1 MQYQSFSG
9 KSVYGFP
16 VIRSAWIAGLL
27 AGAALLGLASNA
39 GADQLQVT
47 GANRDGNAVYD
58 LGIMPSGAT
67 PITPVIASTVTQ
79 INSTADAKTHAGF
92 AALVWVPNSHCKSLD
107 LIVAD
112 ASDGQIVRYPGASTV
127 AGCYEPSN
135 GTPAVSPTA
144 QIIFKWSKLGSG
156 PAQPNGISVDASGN
170 LFVVSSSGSWDS
182 KPSVWV
188 LPFNTMANL
197 YCTAAAGVYCPPVL
211 IDGKFGG
218 LLTLALAE
226 TVVASSAAVTSSK
239 TVLWNAGDL
248 LVLVGDSFDARLT
261 VYAQNKLYT
270 SNGLLNV
277 HALPLN
283 APTSTP
289 IPWLKFLSELAD
301 PFGMDI
307 WPANTALGTNQ
318 SVLFTTIDGRILRFD
333 TVQNK
338 FITDFA
344 DRLGAGLQ
352 KIKVGTY
359 ANAPYA
365 FVAQIGA
372 HDTGQIL
379 VFGAPPA
386 SGVHYPLATISRG
399 LMNPEGLAVINSGS
413 QSLPTASH
421 GSTPCA
427 PPNAPCVIAPLGP
440 EMVTTIT
447 AYPGDN
453 ISGTVVEQSCNVLT
467 DPRVTVATG
476 GGWTCSQAPLPIGAG
491 TNYCPSFPAA
501 VIPGSV
507 CGHSGPTGAGFAVI
521 EGTATGIDPND
532 NNSFISTAGNIDSVL
547 PGANNLEC
555 AAFAVTGQIPLMAW
569 GTRSDLT
576 TIEGTIPEDSQF
588 GSPLGGQ
595 AGYLTELTS
604 TCDTSTSSSRGISIF
619 AIGLGLSN
627 SSQSYV
633 YTLQNQKYEALEQ
646 TVGNASIT
654 NVPPSNVQS
663 TMAADITTAENYVT
677 TAQGG
682 GNFTS
687 NINCALNE
695 IAATDSFLRANL
707 PAFSSNLIAVA
718 PGGGN
723 PNPAGDIDGRLAN
736 WYTALNT
743 LLAGNAPYPSWPLM
757 PPYVVP
763 PCVAAGP
770 YVLSGTITNYA
781 PTSGGLAVQD
791 VVSSAAIFPAPGST
805 TFSFPT
811 PLSNGDSYGIHLYQP
826 TVGGQVC
833 TVVSGDTGI
842 VNGATPATVAITC
855 NTPEGPTIGDFGTAP
870 ITDGGEGGEFYFSSG
885 GGTSVCVINS
895 LIGGYGIFSA
905 SSGTGDSYN
914 GVPLPTGAPG
924 YGTDVETLT
933 CYEIVEGAIAAFSG
947 PQIISNPDLPIP
959 TLAITSFTYDSNSE
973 DENFG
978 NMSWT
983 TSGATANTTCAL
995 LDEFAGDGE
1004 TTPLAQNPIAGVT
1017 TGLPANSAPT
1027 YPSGIAY
1034 PYNACGPYS
1043 QGLYPDN
1050 MTLACTDPVAG
1061 TAAMSLSMDLSAECL
1076 IE

>member
-1 MQYQSFSG
+1 LHVDDVLAVIRGKESG
-9 KSVYGFP
+9 IMKEHSGSGNAAFGFP
-16 VIRSAWIAGLL
+16 AVRRAWRGPLL
-27 AGAALLGLASNA
+27 AAAALLCLVANA

-58 LGIMPSGAT
+58 LGISPSGTT
-67 PITPVIASTVTQ
+67 PITPVISSTVTQ
-79 INSTADAKTHAGF
+79 INSAADAKTHAGF
-92 AALVWVPNSHCKSLD
+92 AALVWVPNSFCKSLD

-112 ASDGQIVRYPGASTV
+112 ASDGQIVRYAGASTV
-127 AGCYEPSN
+127 AGCYDPTN

-156 PAQPNGISVDASGN
+156 PAQPNGISADASGN

-188 LPFNTMANL
+188 LPFNTTANL
-197 YCTAAAGVYCPPVL
+197 YCTGAAGVYCAPVL

-226 TVVASSAAVTSSK
+226 TVVASSAAVTSTK
-239 TVLWNAGDL
+239 AVLWNAGDL

-277 HALPLN
+277 HGLPLN

-289 IPWLKFLSELAD
+289 IPWLKFLAELAD

-307 WPANTALGTNQ
+307 WPANAALHTNQ
-318 SVLFTTIDGRILRFD
+318 SVLFTTIDGRILSFD

-338 FITDFA
+338 FVADFA
-344 DRLGAGLQ
+344 DRLGPSLQ

-359 ANAPYA
+359 ANVPYA
-365 FVAQIGA
+365 FVAQVEA

-379 VFGAPPA
+379 VFGAPPT
-386 SGVHYPLATISRG
+386 SGAHNPLATISRG
-399 LMNPEGLAVINSGS
+399 LMNPEGLAVINSAS

-421 GSTPCA
+421 GTTPCA

-440 EMVTTIT
+440 EVVSTLT

-453 ISGTVVEQSCNVLT
+453 ISGTVVEQSCSVLT
-467 DPRVTVATG
+467 DPRVMVSTG
-476 GGWTCSQAPLPIGAG
+476 GGWSCSQAPLPIGAG

-507 CGHSGPTGAGFAVI
+507 CGHSGPTEAGFAVI
-521 EGTATGIDPND
+521 EGTATGIDPNL

-555 AAFAVTGQIPLMAW
+555 AAFAATGQIPLMAW

-619 AIGLGLSN
+619 AIGLGLSET
-627 SSQSYV
+627 SQAYV
-633 YTLQNQKYEALEQ
+633 YTLQSQKYQALEQ
-646 TVGNASIT
+646 TVDNASIT
-654 NVPPSNVQS
+654 PTVQ
-663 TMAADITTAENYVT
+663 TLLFTDISSAENYVT
-677 TAQGG
+677 AAQGG
-682 GNFTS
+682 GDFTS

-695 IAATDSFLRANL
+695 IAATDTYLRGNL
-707 PAFSSNLIAVA
+707 PAFSSNLITAA

-743 LLAGNAPYPSWPLM
+743 LLAGNAPYASWPLPPSAVPACTPASTAPQITSYTAPASSANDNVIANWTSINTTSCTISTLFAFNSDGTTGYNPNSYTGEPTGGPGFGGVDIYYIIPDSDDQQTYQ
-757 PPYVVP
+757 PPYAP
-763 PCVAAGP
+763 PGW
-770 YVLSGTITNYA
+770 
-781 PTSGGLAVQD
+781 
-791 VVSSAAIFPAPGST
+791 GS
-805 TFSFPT
+805 
-811 PLSNGDSYGIHLYQP
+811 DIY
-826 TVGGQVC
+826 
-833 TVVSGDTGI
+833 
-842 VNGATPATVAITC
+842 
-855 NTPEGPTIGDFGTAP
+855 
-870 ITDGGEGGEFYFSSG
+870 
-885 GGTSVCVINS
+885 
-895 LIGGYGIFSA
+895 
-905 SSGTGDSYN
+905 
-914 GVPLPTGAPG
+914 
-924 YGTDVETLT
+924 TLT
-933 CYEIVEGAIAAFSG
+933 CYGAAG
-947 PQIISNPDLPIP
+947 TNPDTRSVLNTSGEPP
-959 TLAITSFTYDSNSE
+959 ASVTPLAITSFTGD
-973 DENFG
+973 G
-978 NMSWT
+978 NGDLGWMT
-983 TSGATANTTCAL
+983 VNYTPNTYCTIV
-995 LDEFAGDGE
+995 DEFGGDPYDQDPINDEGYSTEYLNSNQSLDGDG
-1004 TTPLAQNPIAGVT
+1004 G
-1017 TGLPANSAPT
+1017 
-1027 YPSGIAY
+1027 YFY
-1034 PYNACGPYS
+1034 PYYYGSWSCPG
-1043 QGLYPDN
+1043 GG
-1050 MTLACTDPVAG
+1050 VAG
-1061 TAAMSLSMDLSAECL
+1061 PATDTITLVCSDQSNGTAMATLKITSPGCVSE
-1076 IE
+1076 

>member
-1 MQYQSFSG
+1 M
-9 KSVYGFP
+9 
-16 VIRSAWIAGLL
+16 
-27 AGAALLGLASNA
+27 
-39 GADQLQVT
+39 
-47 GANRDGNAVYD
+47 
-58 LGIMPSGAT
+58 
-67 PITPVIASTVTQ
+67 
-79 INSTADAKTHAGF
+79 
-92 AALVWVPNSHCKSLD
+92 
-107 LIVAD
+107 
-112 ASDGQIVRYPGASTV
+112 
-127 AGCYEPSN
+127 
-135 GTPAVSPTA
+135 
-144 QIIFKWSKLGSG
+144 
-156 PAQPNGISVDASGN
+156 
-170 LFVVSSSGSWDS
+170 
-182 KPSVWV
+182 
-188 LPFNTMANL
+188 
-197 YCTAAAGVYCPPVL
+197 
-211 IDGKFGG
+211 
-218 LLTLALAE
+218 
-226 TVVASSAAVTSSK
+226 
-239 TVLWNAGDL
+239 
-248 LVLVGDSFDARLT
+248 
-261 VYAQNKLYT
+261 
-270 SNGLLNV
+270 
-277 HALPLN
+277 PLN

-289 IPWLKFLSELAD
+289 IPWLKFLAELAD

-307 WPANTALGTNQ
+307 WPGNAALHTNE
-318 SVLFTTIDGRILRFD
+318 SVLFTTIDGRILSFD

-338 FITDFA
+338 FVADFA
-344 DRLGAGLQ
+344 DRLGPSLQ

-359 ANAPYA
+359 ANVPYA
-365 FVAQIGA
+365 FVAQIES

-379 VFGAPPA
+379 VFGPAPA
-386 SGVHYPLATISRG
+386 SGVHNPLATISRG

-413 QSLPTASH
+413 QSLPTVAH
-421 GSTPCA
+421 GATPCT
-427 PPNAPCVIAPLGP
+427 PTPCVIAPLGP
-440 EMVTTIT
+440 ELVTTIS

-453 ISGTVVEQSCNVLT
+453 ISGTVVEQSCSVLT
-467 DPRVTVATG
+467 DPRVTISTG
-476 GGWTCSQAPLPIGAG
+476 GGWSCNDALPLPIGVG
-491 TNYCPSFPAA
+491 TPYCPSFPAA

-507 CGHSGPTGAGFAVI
+507 CGHSGPTEAGFAVI

-555 AAFAVTGQIPLMAW
+555 AAFTATGQIPLMAW

-595 AGYLTELTS
+595 SGYLTELTS

-627 SSQSYV
+627 NSQSYV

-663 TMAADITTAENYVT
+663 TLAGDITTAENYVVA
-677 TAQGG
+677 AQGG
-682 GNFTS
+682 ASFTS

-763 PCVAAGP
+763 ACVAAGP
-770 YVLSGTITNYA
+770 YVLSGTITGYA

-791 VVSSAAIFPAPGST
+791 VVSSATIFPAAGAT

-826 TVGGQVC
+826 TLPTEGAQVC

-855 NTPEGPTIGDFGTAP
+855 TTPEGPTIGEFGTAP
-870 ITDGGEGGEFYFSSG
+870 ITAGGEGGEFYFSSADA
-885 GGTSVCVINS
+885 SVCVINS
-895 LIGGYGIFSA
+895 LIGGYGIFSWSA
-905 SSGTGDSYN
+905 LFPSYN

-947 PQIISNPDLPIP
+947 PQIISNPGLPTP

-983 TSGATANTTCAL
+983 TSGSTANTSCAL
-995 LDEFAGDGE
+995 LDEFSGDGGE
-1004 TTPLAQNPIAGVT
+1004 TTPLAQNPIPGVT
-1017 TGLPANSAPT
+1017 TGLPANSAAT
-1027 YPSGIAY
+1027 YPSGVPY
-1034 PYNACGPYS
+1034 PYFACGPYS

-1076 IE
+1076 LIE

>member
-1 MQYQSFSG
+1 MKKNQGVRSESVLAWTGACRSG
-9 KSVYGFP
+9 VA
-16 VIRSAWIAGLL
+16 RLL
-27 AGAALLGLASNA
+27 MGAALLCLAGNA

-58 LGIMPSGAT
+58 LGISPSNT
-67 PITPVIASTVTQ
+67 TPVKPVFASTVAQ
-79 INSTADAKTHAGF
+79 INSAADAKTHAGF

-127 AGCYEPSN
+127 AGCYEPAN
-135 GTPAVSPTA
+135 GTPTVSATA

-156 PAQPNGISVDASGN
+156 PAQPNGISADASGN
-170 LFVVSSSGSWDS
+170 VFAISSSGAWDS

-188 LPFNTMANL
+188 LPFNTTANL
-197 YCTAAAGVYCPPVL
+197 YCTGAAGVYCAPVL
-211 IDGKFGG
+211 IDSKFGG
-218 LLTLALAE
+218 ILTLALAE
-226 TVVASSAAVTSSK
+226 TVVASSAAVTSTK

-289 IPWLKFLSELAD
+289 IPWLKFLVELAD

-307 WPANTALGTNQ
+307 WPANTTLGTNQ

-365 FVAQIGA
+365 FVAQIQA

-379 VFGAPPA
+379 VFGAPPN
-386 SGVHYPLATISRG
+386 SGANSPVATISRSV
-399 LMNPEGLAVINSGS
+399 MNPEGLAVINSAS
-413 QSLPTASH
+413 QSLPTVSH
-421 GSTPCA
+421 GTPCA

-440 EMVTTIT
+440 ELVSTIT

-453 ISGTVVEQSCNVLT
+453 ISGTVVEQSCSVLT
-467 DPRVTVATG
+467 DPRVTTA

-491 TNYCPSFPAA
+491 TNYCPSFPSA

-521 EGTATGIDPND
+521 EGTATGIDPNL

-555 AAFAVTGQIPLMAW
+555 AAFAATGQIPLMAW

-576 TIEGTIPEDSQF
+576 TVEGTIPEDSQF

-619 AIGLGLSN
+619 AIGLGLSET
-627 SSQSYV
+627 SQSYV
-633 YTLQNQKYEALEQ
+633 YTLQNQKYQALEQ
-646 TVGNASIT
+646 TVDNAAIT
-654 NVPPSNVQS
+654 PTVQ
-663 TMAADITTAENYVT
+663 TLLFTDISSAENYVT
-677 TAQGG
+677 AAQGG
-682 GNFTS
+682 GDFTS

-695 IAATDSFLRANL
+695 IAATDTYLRANL
-707 PAFSSNLIAVA
+707 PAFSSNLITAA

-743 LLAGNAPYPSWPLM
+743 MLAGNAPYASWPL
-757 PPYVVP
+757 PPSAVP
-763 PCVAAGP
+763 ACTPASTAP
-770 YVLSGTITNYA
+770 QITSFTA
-781 PTSGGLAVQD
+781 PA
-791 VVSSAAIFPAPGST
+791 SAANDNVIANWTSINTTSCTISMLFAYNTDSDSGYNPNSFSGETTGGPGFGGFDIYYIIPDSDDEQTSAPPFTTPGWGS
-805 TFSFPT
+805 
-811 PLSNGDSYGIHLYQP
+811 DIY
-826 TVGGQVC
+826 
-833 TVVSGDTGI
+833 
-842 VNGATPATVAITC
+842 
-855 NTPEGPTIGDFGTAP
+855 
-870 ITDGGEGGEFYFSSG
+870 
-885 GGTSVCVINS
+885 
-895 LIGGYGIFSA
+895 
-905 SSGTGDSYN
+905 
-914 GVPLPTGAPG
+914 
-924 YGTDVETLT
+924 TLT
-933 CYEIVEGAIAAFSG
+933 CYGAAGTNPATRSVLNTSG
-947 PQIISNPDLPIP
+947 EPPASVTP
-959 TLAITSFTYDSNSE
+959 LAITSFTGD
-973 DENFG
+973 G
-978 NMSWT
+978 NGDLGWT
-983 TSGATANTTCAL
+983 TANSTANTTCTIV
-995 LDEFAGDGE
+995 DEFGGD
-1004 TTPLAQNPIAGVT
+1004 PYDQNPINDEGYST
-1017 TGLPANSAPT
+1017 EYLGPNQTLDGDGG
-1027 YPSGIAY
+1027 YFY
-1034 PYNACGPYS
+1034 PYYYS
-1043 QGLYPDN
+1043 SWSCPGGG
-1050 MTLACTDPVAG
+1050 VAG
-1061 TAAMSLSMDLSAECL
+1061 PPTDTITLVCSDQYNGTAMATLTINSPGCVSE
-1076 IE
+1076 